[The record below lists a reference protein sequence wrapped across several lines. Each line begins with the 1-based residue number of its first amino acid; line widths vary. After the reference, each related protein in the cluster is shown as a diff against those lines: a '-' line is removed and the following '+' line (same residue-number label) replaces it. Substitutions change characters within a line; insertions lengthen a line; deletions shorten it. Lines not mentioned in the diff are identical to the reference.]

1 MVNLESMNDKKQ
13 TEDTSKMLYESWI
26 IDSIEEEVQQTEE
39 EQNEDF

>member
-1 MVNLESMNDKKQ
+1 MNDKKQ

-26 IDSIEEEVQQTEE
+26 IDFTEEEVQQTEE